1 MQTISSFTE
10 PGDLNIFSRIMEMH
24 QRNEGANGK
33 ILTYLSKN
41 FLYPTSLEKLVYA
54 SQLLQAEAIK
64 YGVEHWRRNRG
75 RCMGAIYWQLNDIW
89 PTASWASIDYF
100 GRWKALHYYAKR
112 FFSPVMIS
120 CEEIGEGAYKESV
133 IDEPGGPISAQAK
146 LCVANE
152 SLQTV
157 DGVVKWRLC
166 SPGSEIHQQGEISVT
181 IEKLSSFWLD
191 ELDFGYMD
199 FLNIHLQYE
208 LIVNEK
214 IISSGSVLFTE
225 PKHYHFID
233 PHLSYTTDG
242 STVHILTEAY
252 AKSVEVL
259 SNDPDF
265 LVSDNYFDM
274 EKGEVV
280 LEVIRGTV
288 DSIKLQSVF
297 DIR

>member
-1 MQTISSFTE
+1 
-10 PGDLNIFSRIMEMH
+10 
-24 QRNEGANGK
+24 
-33 ILTYLSKN
+33 
-41 FLYPTSLEKLVYA
+41 
-54 SQLLQAEAIK
+54 
-64 YGVEHWRRNRG
+64 
-75 RCMGAIYWQLNDIW
+75 
-89 PTASWASIDYF
+89 
-100 GRWKALHYYAKR
+100 
-112 FFSPVMIS
+112 
-120 CEEIGEGAYKESV
+120 
-133 IDEPGGPISAQAK
+133 
-146 LCVANE
+146 
-152 SLQTV
+152 
-157 DGVVKWRLC
+157 
-166 SPGSEIHQQGEISVT
+166 
-181 IEKLSSFWLD
+181 
-191 ELDFGYMD
+191 MD